1 MSWKVRRSASR
12 VLAAIILTRT
22 ELLSELL
29 KSAAPA
35 LVSRFNERE
44 ENVRIENFN
53 TFIVL
58 MKRVGSVHKQAHAAD
73 SMDTSDRFCH
83 SFAAFAF
90 SFLTNEFFPFF
101 LFFFSF
107 SSYCG
112 KLVHFAE
119 GIGPQDRQ
127 VCLQGTEGQVTEDQA
142 DGFHHPQG
150 ARACPQRRS

>member
-29 KSAAPA
+29 KSTAPV

-58 MKRVGSVHKQAHAAD
+58 LKRVGSVHKQAHAID
-73 SMDTSDRFCH
+73 SMDTSDRFCI
-83 SFAAFAF
+83 SFTAYCLCFLPNGFFPFLFF
-90 SFLTNEFFPFF
+90 SFLFFSF
-101 LFFFSF
+101 LFFF
-107 SSYCG
+107 
-112 KLVHFAE
+112 LLPVW
-119 GIGPQDRQ
+119 P
-127 VCLQGTEGQVTEDQA
+127 
-142 DGFHHPQG
+142 
-150 ARACPQRRS
+150 ARSLC